1 MEINIYG
8 KRIEEENK
16 PKEQEVVVEDNTSNY
31 EDTLLKL
38 LSEGKITV
46 EEYKKLNKK

>member
-8 KRIEEENK
+8 KRIEENK
-16 PKEQEVVVEDNTSNY
+16 PKEQQAVVEDNTAND

-46 EEYKKLNKK
+46 EEYKKLSKK